1 MAKPNLLLCFDAFGT
16 LFRPKRPVVQ
26 QYGEIARQCGVGG
39 FDEVQLQSSF
49 RAAFKDEMK
58 QNPNYGRSTGLGATK
73 WWTNVIGKTF
83 KPLVNNGQPL
93 PSELVPRL
101 LQRFSSSEGYAA
113 EPDLTSSLKA
123 LKHNNAHYDK
133 VLIGVITNSDD
144 RVPDI
149 LSSFGVHVSPL
160 RHGGCDGA
168 GASVAQDQLRRE
180 DFDIDF
186 HCMSYDVGVEKPDRA
201 IFRSA
206 ESLAA
211 NIISARHGRDA
222 AQAETDAAQHWHK
235 VYVGDEYAKDVE
247 GAIEAG
253 WNPILLET
261 DASSEN
267 IAKLMDYPS
276 QSFDPEASR
285 VFRDQKV
292 VKVQSVQD
300 LAHWFSNDS

>member
-26 QYGEIARQCGVGG
+26 QYGEIARQCGIGG
-39 FDEVQLQSSF
+39 FNDAQLQSSF

-58 QNPNYGRSTGLGATK
+58 QNPNYGRSSGLGATK

-83 KPLVNNGQPL
+83 RPLVSNDQPL

-101 LQRFSSSEGYAA
+101 LHRFSSSDGYAA
-113 EPDLTSSLKA
+113 EPDLTSSLQA
-123 LKHNNAHYDK
+123 LKHNPHYGK
-133 VLIGVITNSDD
+133 VMIGVITNSDD

-149 LSSFGVHVSPL
+149 LSSFGVHVSTL
-160 RHGGCDGA
+160 RHGGYDGT
-168 GASVAQDQLRRE
+168 GALVPRTQLCRE

-201 IFRSA
+201 IFASA

-211 NIISARHGRDA
+211 QIISARDDGLV
-222 AQAETDAAQHWHK
+222 AQAEAKVQHWHK

-247 GAIEAG
+247 GALQAG
-253 WNPILLET
+253 WNPIFLET
-261 DASSEN
+261 DEVAAN
-267 IAKLMDYPS
+267 IASLTDYPS
-276 QSFDPEASR
+276 QPFDPELSR
-285 VFRDQKV
+285 IFHDQKV
-292 VKVQSVQD
+292 VKVQSIQG
-300 LAHWFSNDS
+300 LANWLSGRS